1 MGFYSPPLP
10 ANEQR
15 SQSGLLENAGW
26 GGEWWVGSEGPA
38 ITNKAPSVQQT
49 RHKSSPRAGMG
60 RLRTP
65 WPGIC
70 SGPGSRHLRLP
81 RTPDLLLKRLQ
92 VRSPGLL
99 RDAQEV
105 PVAVSGHDS
114 IPRGAAEFGDP
125 GSREV
130 ASPARDGGLLER
142 FLHVF
147 AFCKKIP
154 CFLRAL
160 RDHRVGSAPEGSWH
174 PNRYPGEPLGL

>member
-1 MGFYSPPLP
+1 M
-10 ANEQR
+10 
-15 SQSGLLENAGW
+15 
-26 GGEWWVGSEGPA
+26 GSEGPA

-70 SGPGSRHLRLP
+70 SGPGSRHLRLH

-92 VRSPGLL
+92 VCSPGLL
-99 RDAQEV
+99 CDAQEV

-114 IPRGAAEFGDP
+114 IPCAAAEFGDP

-130 ASPARDGGLLER
+130 AGPARDGGLLER
-142 FLHVF
+142 FLYVF

-160 RDHRVGSAPEGSWH
+160 RDHRVGGAPQVVGT
-174 PNRYPGEPLGL
+174 PTVTPVNP